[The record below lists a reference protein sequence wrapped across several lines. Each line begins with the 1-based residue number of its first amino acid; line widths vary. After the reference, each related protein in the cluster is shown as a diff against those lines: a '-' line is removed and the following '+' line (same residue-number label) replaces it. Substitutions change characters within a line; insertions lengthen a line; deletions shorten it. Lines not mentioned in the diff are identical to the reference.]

1 MVNASPAKHGDDL
14 EAFIQ
19 DMPKG
24 ELHVHLEG
32 CLTPELVR
40 TFAERN
46 KLDIPSALSTL
57 DQSGGGYAFNDLTSF
72 LSLYYACQ
80 SILQTAEDFQE
91 LAFDVS

>member
-1 MVNASPAKHGDDL
+1 MADVDTAKDGDDI
-14 EAFIQ
+14 ETFIQ
-19 DMPKG
+19 NMPKG

-46 KLDIPSALSTL
+46 KLDVPSALSTL
-57 DQSGGGYAFNDLTSF
+57 DQSGDRYAFFDLTSF